1 MEIEVL
7 EAGMDD
13 TEMVS
18 GCCSGG
24 TTSARK

>member
-7 EAGMDD
+7 NQGVE
-13 TEMVS
+13 EYQMVA